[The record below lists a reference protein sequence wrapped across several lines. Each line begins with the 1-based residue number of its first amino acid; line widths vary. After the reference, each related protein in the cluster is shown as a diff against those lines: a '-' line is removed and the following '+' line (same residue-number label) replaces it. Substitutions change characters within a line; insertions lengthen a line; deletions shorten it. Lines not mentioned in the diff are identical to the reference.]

1 MKNPYEDML
10 HFLPPVSEKHAKM
23 SMLQRA
29 AQFSPFAALTGYEA
43 VIAETGRLTEPL
55 RELDDNRKEVLDGCL
70 QRLQQC
76 ITQHPISCRITE
88 KTAAAI
94 LQWKGLC
101 KRSTVTGESF
111 CWRMDLS
118 SRSTAFLK
126 FMIDKRQKPTGF
138 PSVFCQ
144 SFSFLL

>member
-10 HFLPPVSEKHAKM
+10 HLLPPVSEKHAKM

-76 ITQHPISCRITE
+76 STQHPRVEITHFLPDHRKDGGCYVTVEGAVQKIDNHRRILLLE
-88 KTAAAI
+88 DGYLI
-94 LQWKGLC
+94 P
-101 KRSTVTGESF
+101 
-111 CWRMDLS
+111 
-118 SRSTAFLK
+118 
-126 FMIDKRQKPTGF
+126 IDSIFEIHDR
-138 PSVFCQ
+138 
-144 SFSFLL
+144 

>member
-10 HFLPPVSEKHAKM
+10 HLSPPVSQKHAKM

-76 ITQHPISCRITE
+76 ITQHPWVEITHFLPDYKKDGGCYVTVEGAVQKIDSHRRILLME
-88 KTAAAI
+88 DGYLI
-94 LQWKGLC
+94 P
-101 KRSTVTGESF
+101 
-111 CWRMDLS
+111 
-118 SRSTAFLK
+118 
-126 FMIDKRQKPTGF
+126 IDSIFEIHDR
-138 PSVFCQ
+138 
-144 SFSFLL
+144 